1 MSMLMLAEG
10 VLFANRY
17 RVGRCIA
24 MGGMGA
30 VYEVVHLET
39 QRRRAL
45 KVMLPHLVESP
56 ELRERFRAEAQVAA
70 QIESEFI
77 VDVFDAGVDEATGMP
92 FLVMELLRGEELS
105 KRLGRTGRLP
115 PGEVVR
121 HLWQTAL
128 ALDKTHRARIVHRDL
143 KPENLFLI
151 ERDDG
156 PPQIKVLDF
165 GIAKFIAEG
174 STQANS
180 TRSLGTPLYM
190 APEQFLTESS
200 VSPASDIYS
209 LGMIAF
215 TLLVGAPYWREEKR
229 SYKNVFAFS
238 AVAMLGPQEPA
249 SARAA
254 RILDVALPLEFDAWF
269 RTATAMRPE
278 ARFETATAAVQAL
291 AEVLGLPPMGQQAP
305 RTTLVL
311 GVDAGATEV
320 ARELTSLTPQ
330 TIPSV
335 RTCPPSSAPQSGG
348 TVVLPSSPS
357 HASAAST
364 GTAARTGRAGGVIAL
379 VATMAVLV
387 GALGGLGVWLV
398 RNRSDAGVAVSPG
411 GAHAAIMRGIP
422 HLEPAEQPASP
433 ADMPDLAP
441 MPHLEPAEQPASPA
455 DLPDLAP
462 AAMVTDVRAKP
473 KSPVVVPGSAPAA
486 PIKPVA
492 FARRPAGSEPPRPP
506 ARIVHERD

>member
-45 KVMLPHLVESP
+45 KVMLAHLVESP
-56 ELRERFRAEAQVAA
+56 ELRERFRGEAQVAA

-105 KRLGRTGRLP
+105 KRLGRVGRLP

-143 KPENLFLI
+143 KPENLFLV

-174 STQANS
+174 STHANS

-209 LGMIAF
+209 LGMIAY

-229 SYKNVFAFS
+229 AYKNVFAFS
-238 AVAMLGPQEPA
+238 AMAMLGPQEPA
-249 SARAA
+249 TSRAA
-254 RILDVALPLEFDAWF
+254 RFDMMLPPDFDVWF

-278 ARFETATAAVQAL
+278 ARFASATAAVQAL
-291 AEVLGLPPMGQQAP
+291 AEVLGLPPPGQQQAP

-311 GVDAGATEV
+311 GVEAGAPAV
-320 ARELTSLTPQ
+320 ALEGTNPTPQ

-335 RTCPPSSAPQSGG
+335 RTAPPLSAPQSGG
-348 TVVLPSSPS
+348 TMVLPSSPS
-357 HASAAST
+357 RTSDAST
-364 GTAARTGRAGGVIAL
+364 AIAVRPRRAVGVFAL
-379 VATMAVLV
+379 VATLATL
-387 GALGGLGVWLV
+387 AGGLGGVGAWWV
-398 RNRSDAGVAVSPG
+398 RNRGDVVVAVSPG
-411 GAHAAIMRGIP
+411 RAHAAIVRGVP
-422 HLEPAEQPASP
+422 HIEPAEQAPPP
-433 ADMPDLAP
+433 ADVPP
-441 MPHLEPAEQPASPA
+441 PLEPVVTTAEMS
-455 DLPDLAP
+455 
-462 AAMVTDVRAKP
+462 AKP
-473 KSPVVVPGSAPAA
+473 KLPVVVSGSAPAG
-486 PIKPVA
+486 PVKPA
-492 FARRPAGSEPPRPP
+492 ALARRPAGADAPRPP
-506 ARIVHERD
+506 PRIVHERD

>member
-105 KRLGRTGRLP
+105 KRLGRMGRLP

-174 STQANS
+174 STHANS

-209 LGMIAF
+209 LGMIAY
-215 TLLVGAPYWREEKR
+215 TLLVGAAYWREEKR
-229 SYKNVFAFS
+229 AYKNVFAFS
-238 AVAMLGPQEPA
+238 AMAMLGPQEPA
-249 SARAA
+249 TVRAA
-254 RILDVALPLEFDAWF
+254 RFDVILPPDFDVWF
-269 RTATAMRPE
+269 RTATALRPE
-278 ARFETATAAVQAL
+278 ARFATATAAVQAL
-291 AEVLGLPPMGQQAP
+291 AEVLGLPPMGQQQAP

-311 GVDAGATEV
+311 GVDASATAIPLE
-320 ARELTSLTPQ
+320 ATNPTPQ

-335 RTCPPSSAPQSGG
+335 RTCPPMSAPQSGG
-348 TVVLPSSPS
+348 TMVLPSSPS
-357 HASAAST
+357 GTAGAST
-364 GTAARTGRAGGVIAL
+364 AIAVKPRRALGVIAL
-379 VATMAVLV
+379 VATMATL
-387 GALGGLGVWLV
+387 AGGLGGVGAWLI
-398 RNRSDAGVAVSPG
+398 RNRGDVVIAVSP
-411 GAHAAIMRGIP
+411 ARAQAAILRGVPQIEP
-422 HLEPAEQPASP
+422 AEPPSPPADAPQLEPAAVT
-433 ADMPDLAP
+433 
-441 MPHLEPAEQPASPA
+441 AEMS
-455 DLPDLAP
+455 
-462 AAMVTDVRAKP
+462 AKP
-473 KSPVVVPGSAPAA
+473 KSPVVVSGSASAAPVKPAA
-486 PIKPVA
+486 L
-492 FARRPAGSEPPRPP
+492 ARRPAGSDPPRPP
-506 ARIVHERD
+506 PRIVHERD